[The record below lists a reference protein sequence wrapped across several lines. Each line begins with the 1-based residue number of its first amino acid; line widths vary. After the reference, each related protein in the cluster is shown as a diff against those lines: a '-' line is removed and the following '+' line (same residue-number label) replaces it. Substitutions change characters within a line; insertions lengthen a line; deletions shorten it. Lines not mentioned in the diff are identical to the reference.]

1 LSERRDV
8 PAHQQE
14 VTMAHYLLSVHS
26 VEGEVR
32 EPMTD
37 EEMAKSH
44 EQLGVLEQDMKSA
57 GAWVVSGR
65 LHEPDT
71 ATVVRMAGGEVVT
84 TDGPFVESKEHLGGF
99 YIVQAEDLDAA
110 LAWASRVTGA
120 IKVPIE
126 VRPFAGFEA

>member
-1 LSERRDV
+1 M
-8 PAHQQE
+8 
-14 VTMAHYLLSVHS
+14 THYLLSVHS
-26 VEGEVR
+26 IEGEAR

-37 EEMAKSH
+37 EEMAQSH
-44 EQLGVLEQDMKSA
+44 QQLGSLEQEMKSA
-57 GAWVVSGR
+57 GAWVFSGR

-71 ATVVRMAGGEVVT
+71 ATVVRLSGGEMVT

-99 YIVQAEDLDAA
+99 YIIQAVDLDAA
-110 LAWASRVTGA
+110 LAWASRVTEA

>member
-1 LSERRDV
+1 V

-14 VTMAHYLLSVHS
+14 VTMTHYLLSVHS
-26 VEGEVR
+26 VEGEAR

-37 EEMAKSH
+37 EEMQQSH
-44 EQLGVLEQDMKSA
+44 KQLGILEQEMKSA
-57 GAWVVSGR
+57 GAWVFSGR

-71 ATVVRMAGGEVVT
+71 ATVVRLSGGEVVT

-99 YIVQAEDLDAA
+99 YIIEAGDLDAA
-110 LAWASRVTGA
+110 LAWASRVTEA
-120 IKVPIE
+120 IKIPIE

>member
-1 LSERRDV
+1 M
-8 PAHQQE
+8 
-14 VTMAHYLLSVHS
+14 THYLLSVDS
-26 VEGEVR
+26 VEGEAR

-37 EEMAKSH
+37 EEMAQSH
-44 EQLGVLEQDMKSA
+44 KQLGVLEQEMKSA
-57 GAWVVSGR
+57 GAWVASGR
-65 LHEPDT
+65 LHDPDT

-99 YIVQAEDLDAA
+99 YIIQAEDIDAA
-110 LAWASRVTGA
+110 LAWASRVTGT

>member
-1 LSERRDV
+1 M
-8 PAHQQE
+8 
-14 VTMAHYLLSVHS
+14 TYYLLSVHS

-37 EEMAKSH
+37 EELAQSH
-44 EQLGVLEQDMKSA
+44 QQLGVLEQELKSA
-57 GAWVVSGR
+57 GAWVCSGR

-99 YIVQAEDLDAA
+99 YIIQAEDLDAA
-110 LAWASRVTGA
+110 LAWASRVTNA